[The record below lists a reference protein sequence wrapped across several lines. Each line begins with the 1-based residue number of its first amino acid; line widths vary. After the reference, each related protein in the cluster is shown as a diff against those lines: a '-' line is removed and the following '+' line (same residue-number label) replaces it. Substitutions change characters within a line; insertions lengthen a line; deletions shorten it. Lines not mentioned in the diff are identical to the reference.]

1 MAGAM
6 AVLLRHPEVFK
17 VGVAGGPVVDWS
29 MYEIMYGERY
39 MDMPQENPEGYKDS
53 NMLNHIDKLQGKLML
68 IHGVQDKT
76 VVMQHSMKFLRECV
90 KQNKAVD
97 FFAYPTHPHNVRGKD
112 RLHLMEK
119 VSLYF
124 IENL

>member
-1 MAGAM
+1 M
-6 AVLLRHPEVFK
+6 VNH
-17 VGVAGGPVVDWS
+17 VA
-29 MYEIMYGERY
+29 
-39 MDMPQENPEGYKDS
+39 N
-53 NMLNHIDKLQGKLML
+53 LNGKLML
-68 IHGVQDKT
+68 IHGVQDET

-90 KQNKAVD
+90 KQNKQVD

-119 VSLYF
+119 VSRYF